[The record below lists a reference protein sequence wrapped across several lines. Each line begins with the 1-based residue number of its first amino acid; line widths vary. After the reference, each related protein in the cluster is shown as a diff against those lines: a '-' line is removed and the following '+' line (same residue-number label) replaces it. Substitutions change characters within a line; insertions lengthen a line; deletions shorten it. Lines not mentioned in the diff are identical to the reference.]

1 MNEKELLSRLI
12 KITGKENDSKVFL
25 NAFKLIEKEKFALLY
40 ISPNSVFS
48 FIQNILVDIKFL
60 HSLELYPTILIS
72 KETKDYLDLFFK
84 KQFLEE
90 KDFEIIEKSKIDFI
104 NLKEIINQK
113 KIPFVIIKSDQEIFS
128 DLDFFQNNFL
138 YKKIIYLDTEAPFLN
153 HSQEKISIIN
163 LNQELVQIRKED
175 LLFFE
180 KIKALVENSDT
191 NFVYTSPITLLT
203 ELFTIKGA
211 GSLIR
216 KGTEL
221 EIYSSFNEIDIK
233 KLKEVLEKSFR
244 KKIKDSYFDKKIESL
259 ILEKNYKA
267 GAIFFKTEFGIYLS
281 KFLVDEIARGEGIG
295 REIWDLMKKKYK
307 EIFWRAKKTNLI
319 HPWYLK
325 ECEGF
330 FKTENWNFYS
340 IGIPLNKF
348 QLIEKY
354 ISNLEED
361 FL

>member
-1 MNEKELLSRLI
+1 MDEKELISKLI

-48 FIQNILVDIKFL
+48 FIQSILVDINFL

-72 KETKDYLDLFFK
+72 NETKDYLDLFFK

-90 KDFEIIEKSKIDFI
+90 NNFEILKYNPSVKI
-104 NLKEIINQK
+104 NLKEIILRK
-113 KIPFVIIKSDQEIFS
+113 KIPFLVVEKDSEIFT
-128 DLDFFQNNFL
+128 NFESL
-138 YKKIIYLDTEAPFLN
+138 QKNYLFRKIIFLDTDAPFLN
-153 HSQEKISIIN
+153 ENQKIISIIN
-163 LNQELVQIRKED
+163 LNQEINEIANED
-175 LLFFE
+175 LIFFE
-180 KIKALVENSDT
+180 KIKVLVETGDT
-191 NFVYTSPITLLT
+191 NFVYTSPLTLLT

-211 GSLIR
+211 GSLIK
-216 KGTEL
+216 KGAEL
-221 EIYSSFNEIDIK
+221 NFYSSFKEIDIP

-244 KKIKDSYFDKKIESL
+244 KKIKDSFFEKQIESI

-267 GAIFFKTEFGIYLS
+267 GAIFFNTEFGIYLS

-307 EIFWRAKKTNLI
+307 EIFWRAKLTNPI
-319 HPWYLK
+319 HSWYLK
-325 ECEGF
+325 ECDGF
-330 FKTENWNFYS
+330 YRSKNWNLYS
-340 IGIPLNKF
+340 IGIGLEKF
-348 QLIEKY
+348 QLIENY